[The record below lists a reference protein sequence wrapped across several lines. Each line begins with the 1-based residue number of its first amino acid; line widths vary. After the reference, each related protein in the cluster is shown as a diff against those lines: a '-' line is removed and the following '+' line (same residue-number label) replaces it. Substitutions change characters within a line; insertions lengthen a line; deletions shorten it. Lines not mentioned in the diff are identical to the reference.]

1 MPESEYH
8 SLVNDVTMWDVA
20 AERQVEITGND
31 AFKFVEYIT
40 SRDLSKL
47 QIGQGKYALI
57 TDEDG
62 GIINDAVLLR
72 LQPDQFWISPGDSD
86 VLLWLQG
93 TAINSGMDVNVFEP
107 DVSPLQ
113 IGGPKAH
120 MLIEKLFDEDHKN
133 VGFYRARETSL
144 QGIPL
149 VLGRTGWS
157 GEISYELY
165 LRDHKLGNK
174 LWELVREAGL
184 EFNIVPIAPNAIRSI
199 EGGLLS
205 YSSDMLREDSPFTIG
220 LDRLVDTSQSIEFI
234 GKAAL
239 KKIEE
244 EGTKRKLV
252 GVVIDGDP
260 IKTPP
265 EQFWPVKDNNVKIG
279 HISRC
284 IFSPR
289 LNKNIG
295 FANVPVEL
303 SHIDTTFSVVTPDGQ
318 KEATVCKWPW
328 FPAETINKKT

>member
-1 MPESEYH
+1 
-8 SLVNDVTMWDVA
+8 
-20 AERQVEITGND
+20 
-31 AFKFVEYIT
+31 
-40 SRDLSKL
+40 
-47 QIGQGKYALI
+47 
-57 TDEDG
+57 
-62 GIINDAVLLR
+62 
-72 LQPDQFWISPGDSD
+72 
-86 VLLWLQG
+86 
-93 TAINSGMDVNVFEP
+93 
-107 DVSPLQ
+107 
-113 IGGPKAH
+113 

-328 FPAETINKKT
+328 FPAERINKKT